1 MQGFRASHSTA
12 CLGTVVLSGL
22 FELKTESWKWKISC
36 ELWAVLPKASGSL
49 LEARCVRDWSGILCE
64 RNGKWDSG
72 TVIWDWGT
80 GIFER
85 GENEA
90 SKDIA
95 ESPARSERP
104 DKDNSQRTTDN
115 RQRFQDTE
123 SPRCWDAKNS
133 YRDVDLSMSLF
144 CF

>member
-1 MQGFRASHSTA
+1 M
-12 CLGTVVLSGL
+12 
-22 FELKTESWKWKISC
+22 
-36 ELWAVLPKASGSL
+36 PKAQGSL
-49 LEARCVRDWSGILCE
+49 LVAYCVRDCSGILCE

-95 ESPARSERP
+95 ESPAAY
-104 DKDNSQRTTDN
+104 RTPKRKVTETS
-115 RQRFQDTE
+115 RHQDTE
-123 SPRCWDAKNS
+123 ELRN
-133 YRDVDLSMSLF
+133 
-144 CF
+144 

>member
-1 MQGFRASHSTA
+1 M
-12 CLGTVVLSGL
+12 SG
-22 FELKTESWKWKISC
+22 
-36 ELWAVLPKASGSL
+36 V
-49 LEARCVRDWSGILCE
+49 
-64 RNGKWDSG
+64 GKWDSG
-72 TVIWDWGT
+72 TGIWDWGT

-123 SPRCWDAKNS
+123 TPRIVIGTLI
-133 YRDVDLSMSLF
+133 YRCPFFVFNETPQGWRLY
-144 CF
+144 